1 MTDPLVQPTQPFSAY
16 SVLSLASGVLAGRLG
31 FSPAMTVGIGIG
43 MEILRDP
50 GDDKGRTQA
59 IYDLTTYLVGFGI
72 GLTLQS
78 DSPPSR

>member
-1 MTDPLVQPTQPFSAY
+1 
-16 SVLSLASGVLAGRLG
+16 
-31 FSPAMTVGIGIG
+31 MTVGIGIG